1 MVGEKNSRTSHNT
14 SRLRTSVN
22 CYQPSLKMS
31 DYLKRA
37 FRAQL
42 TTTMDSLLRS
52 AVFEIMTVFENSIH
66 DHQMELAH
74 KGEEVVQLKIKLQTA
89 ELKLR
94 ERECGG
100 DRGFENNKTVTSE
113 TQKQPEPVQN
123 TPEQTSDV
131 PEIDVEGIVFK

>member
-1 MVGEKNSRTSHNT
+1 
-14 SRLRTSVN
+14 
-22 CYQPSLKMS
+22 MS
-31 DYLKRA
+31 DYLKKA

-42 TTTMDSLLRS
+42 TTTMDSLLKR
-52 AVFEIMTVFENSIH
+52 AVFEIMTIFENSIH

-100 DRGFENNKTVTSE
+100 DGGVATNKTLRSE
-113 TQKQPEPVQN
+113 THRQPEVVQ
-123 TPEQTSDV
+123 TTSGHTLDV
-131 PEIDVEGIVFK
+131 PEIDVEGIVVKRYISLLCEDDIINHY

>member
-1 MVGEKNSRTSHNT
+1 
-14 SRLRTSVN
+14 
-22 CYQPSLKMS
+22 MS

-42 TTTMDSLLRS
+42 TSTMDSLLKRT
-52 AVFEIMTVFENSIH
+52 VVELMTVFENSIH

-94 ERECGG
+94 DRESRG
-100 DRGFENNKTVTSE
+100 DVEVEINKSLRTE
-113 TQKQPEPVQN
+113 THRQPEAL
-123 TPEQTSDV
+123 QTTSGHTANV
-131 PEIDVEGIVFK
+131 PEIVVEGIVLKRVQ